1 MKTKDFTNDIPG
13 AAETL
18 KSGGLVAVPT
28 ETVYGLA
35 ACGFDEKAV
44 AEVYEVKGR
53 PEKKPLSLMVSGKDA
68 MDALCE
74 DVPPAAKKL
83 ADVYWPG
90 PLTIVLKAK
99 SCVPDIVRAGG
110 ATVGLRCPDHPLLR
124 KLLDSVDFPLAAPSA
139 NPSGEKSPVTAEEV
153 WRYFDGKISGVIN
166 GGKCTLGKEST
177 LIDLSQTPY
186 TVLREGAVSIT
197 ELNMMLV
204 ANMTV
209 IGITGGTGCG
219 KTTALRAVEELGGLV
234 IDCDEVYH
242 RLLREPGPMR
252 DAINTRFPGALKS
265 GSDDTKA
272 LGEIVFSDPVELA
285 ALNKITHQCVGDEM
299 NAMLL
304 RWARDGGM
312 LVAVDA
318 IALIESGAGAMC
330 TATVGITAPR
340 EARVERLMKRE
351 NIARKYAELRIDAQK
366 PNSFFEENCDACILN
381 DGTETAFHEKCK
393 NIFIDIIRRNS

>member
-18 KSGGLVAVPT
+18 KSGGLIAVPT

-35 ACGFDEKAV
+35 ACGFDEGAV
-44 AEVYEVKGR
+44 AEIYEVKGR

-68 MDALCE
+68 MDMLCK

-110 ATVGLRCPDHPLLR
+110 DTVGLRCPDHPLLR
-124 KLLDSVDFPLAAPSA
+124 KLLESVDFPLAAPSA
-139 NPSGEKSPVTAEEV
+139 NPSGERSPVTAEEV
-153 WRYFDGKISGVIN
+153 WRYFDGKISGVID

-186 TVLREGAVSIT
+186 TVLREGAVPIP
-197 ELNMMLV
+197 ELNMILV
-204 ANMTV
+204 ANMTI

-219 KTTALRAVEELGGLV
+219 KTTALHAVEELGGLV

-242 RLLREPGPMR
+242 RLLREPGPMW
-252 DAINTRFPGALKS
+252 DAINARFPGALKP

-272 LGEIVFSDPVELA
+272 LGEIVFSDPVKLA

-299 NAMLL
+299 NAMLV
-304 RWARDGGM
+304 RWARNGGM

-318 IALIESGAGAMC
+318 IALIESGVGAMC

-340 EARVERLMKRE
+340 EARIERLMRRE
-351 NIARKYAELRIDAQK
+351 NIERKYAELRIDAQK
-366 PNSFFEENCDACILN
+366 PNSFFEENCDICILN
-381 DGTETAFHEKCK
+381 DGAETEFHEKCK